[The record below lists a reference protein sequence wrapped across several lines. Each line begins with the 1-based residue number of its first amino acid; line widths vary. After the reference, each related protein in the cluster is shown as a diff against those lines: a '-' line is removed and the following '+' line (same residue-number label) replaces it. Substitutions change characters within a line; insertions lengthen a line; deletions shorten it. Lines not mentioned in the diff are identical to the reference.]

1 MSKKNTKKQARKANI
16 LTLGVTD
23 LAPIVGSIIAD
34 KDTIIIKKMSNGAA
48 AVFFSDQNGNVIG
61 TGDAPTPPKNPEPP
75 KEKPSNIDLAS
86 LTQDDI
92 LYLKNRLYALEYTNT
107 FDTSL
112 NSTKHNDLKLII
124 YVNDKKLEYPD
135 FSTRIF
141 VKQGDIIKIKSSDY
155 PNVQLAVDGVLALGD
170 GVDFVREIT
179 QFQETIFF
187 EDIEELPS
195 LPDLPPTPA
204 DPPVDK
210 SIGHSEEG
218 IVWQKDIRV
227 YFPTPTTYSVAGETK
242 TGNGWTD
249 IRIFVNGEDL
259 FINGAQTG
267 EGNLYAAEENLAL
280 MYGDNGGVPVNLV
293 LNFSDVEEGMTLTF
307 SQVD

>member
-1 MSKKNTKKQARKANI
+1 MDIIEIKTKIEI
-16 LTLGVTD
+16 L
-23 LAPIVGSIIAD
+23 
-34 KDTIIIKKMSNGAA
+34 KDSNAYYGDDAIKKLIAGLFEHFLKSADT
-48 AVFFSDQNGNVIG
+48 S
-61 TGDAPTPPKNPEPP
+61 TPPKNPEQSE
-75 KEKPSNIDLAS
+75 EKPNRIDLNN

-204 DPPVDK
+204 DPPVETP
-210 SIGHSEEG
+210 IRHSEAD
-218 IVWQKDIRV
+218 IVWEKNIRV
-227 YFPTPTTYSVAGETK
+227 FFPTNTQYSIEGENRW
-242 TGNGWTD
+242 GNGWTD
-249 IRIFVNGEDL
+249 ISLYANSEGFVVNGS
-259 FINGAQTG
+259 QTG
-267 EGNLYAAEENLAL
+267 QGIYYAAEENSAL
-280 MYGDNGGVPVNLV
+280 MYGDNGGVPVNLI
-293 LNFSDVEEGMTLTF
+293 LNFNDVEEGMTLTF
-307 SQVD
+307 FKLAD